1 MYLRE
6 KYDPERGRT
15 RLQIV
20 RSVRTADG
28 PRQRVVRHIGTADSP
43 EQLASLRKLGEVTL
57 EELRQAGTAQ
67 QSLFTPK
74 QYADLAAEA
83 RLAPRLARFGVDL
96 AECREEMRLMLGV
109 REAFTQIYSH
119 LGWNQVLGA
128 RRTAANRILRELVL
142 ARIAQPQSK
151 RATVCEL
158 ERSGVSLNL
167 DRVYQTMDHLEEAV
181 IARIREQSHQAAQKL
196 YDQPLKVFFFDC
208 TTLYFESEQE
218 DPLRAKGYSKD
229 GKPHRCQVLLALMTT
244 CDGLPVDYALLPGNT
259 FEGKT
264 LMQAVT
270 SLQQRHPGAV
280 FTVVADAA
288 MLSRENQTFLQEQGL
303 AYVLGYRLKSAPAKI
318 KLQALSAADDQGWLK
333 TQDLRYRMIRHE
345 GRRIIVTYS
354 RRRARKDQEVRERI
368 LSQLRRKYQRSER
381 PAGFVARGYA
391 CYLSFPAKGRVKID
405 AAKVTDAARWDGLR
419 AIIAHGNEEMAPKE
433 LLSQYRRL
441 WEVEHCFRTNKHD
454 LCIRPIFHW
463 KPRRIQAHIAICY
476 MAFCCLQ
483 QLRRRLKALGFP
495 MSAERIRRE
504 LDTLQL
510 SILVCTDTQ
519 KRYAMPSR
527 ASADANR
534 IYRSVGLKWNEAP
547 FPLPDKSRPGGS

>member
-1 MYLRE
+1 ME
-6 KYDPERGRT
+6 P
-15 RLQIV
+15 
-20 RSVRTADG
+20 
-28 PRQRVVRHIGTADSP
+28 
-43 EQLASLRKLGEVTL
+43 
-57 EELRQAGTAQ
+57 
-67 QSLFTPK
+67 
-74 QYADLAAEA
+74 
-83 RLAPRLARFGVDL
+83 GV
-96 AECREEMRLMLGV
+96 
-109 REAFTQIYSH
+109 
-119 LGWNQVLGA
+119 GA
-128 RRTAANRILRELVL
+128 RRTVANRILRELVL

-288 MLSRENQTFLQEQGL
+288 
-303 AYVLGYRLKSAPAKI
+303 
-318 KLQALSAADDQGWLK
+318 
-333 TQDLRYRMIRHE
+333 
-345 GRRIIVTYS
+345 
-354 RRRARKDQEVRERI
+354 
-368 LSQLRRKYQRSER
+368 
-381 PAGFVARGYA
+381 
-391 CYLSFPAKGRVKID
+391 
-405 AAKVTDAARWDGLR
+405 RWDGLR

-495 MSAERIRRE
+495 MSAERVRRE

-510 SILVCTDTQ
+510 SILAHTDTQ